1 MRKLVSVIQNNL
13 FNKSFRYLCDAE
25 EFKFNNR
32 ILVLLY
38 GDICMKILIVG
49 TGAQGS
55 VIATELV
62 KSPEVSEVRLSDI
75 DLEKAERLAE
85 RLKSKKVRTHRVDA
99 NRTDEVMRAARDV
112 NVIVNTT
119 TWNAQFNLNIME
131 AALNVGA
138 HYQDLASYPPEQLA
152 LSGRWKEA
160 GLTALIDTGVSPG
173 FTNVLAAQA
182 ADKLDG
188 VEEIRIRLWGGVE
201 SKESIS
207 FWSPETAWTDMAAEP
222 IVYENGEYKEVP
234 PFSGEEVYNF
244 PDPVGS
250 QTVFWHSHEEPETLP
265 RFIGKGVKYVD
276 FKMGGPDFPLAKAIV
291 ELGLLDDKPINVKGV
306 KVAPRDVF
314 LALIPPTPSMEEVE
328 RMIKAE
334 MINMRA
340 CCAADVKGKK
350 KGVET
355 RYILYSNFMSIHEL
369 KKRMPG
375 ANPVAYITS
384 IPASIFTKMLVKG
397 EIKTR
402 GVIPPEA
409 LAPAVRQAFIAEL
422 AEKGITVR
430 EKAERLV

>member
-1 MRKLVSVIQNNL
+1 
-13 FNKSFRYLCDAE
+13 
-25 EFKFNNR
+25 
-32 ILVLLY
+32 
-38 GDICMKILIVG
+38 MKILIVG

-55 VIATELV
+55 VIATEIV

-75 DLEKAERLAE
+75 DLGKAERLAE
-85 RLKSKKVRTHRVDA
+85 RLKSEKVRTYRVDA
-99 NRTDEVMRAARDV
+99 NRINDVMRAAREV

-119 TWNAQFNLNIME
+119 TWNDQINLNIME

-138 HYQDLASYPPEQLA
+138 HYQDLASYPSKQLA
-152 LSGRWKEA
+152 LSNRWKEA
-160 GLTALIDTGVSPG
+160 RLTALIDTGVSPG
-173 FTNVLAAQA
+173 FTNVLVAQA
-182 ADKLDG
+182 ADKLDR

-201 SKESIS
+201 SKKPIS
-207 FWSPETAWTDMAAEP
+207 FWSPETAWADMAEEP
-222 IVYENGEYKEVP
+222 VVYENGEYKEVP

-244 PDPVGS
+244 PDPVGP

-276 FKMGGPDFPLAKAIV
+276 FKMGGPRFPLAKAIV
-291 ELGLLDDKPINVKGV
+291 ELGLLNDKPIDVKGV

-314 LALIPPTPSMEEVE
+314 LALVPPTPSMEEVE
-328 RMIKAE
+328 RMVKAG

-340 CCAADVKGKK
+340 CCAVDVKGQKE
-350 KGVET
+350 GAEV
-355 RYILYSNFMSIHEL
+355 RYILYSNFMDIHEL
-369 KKRMPG
+369 EKRMPG

-397 EIKTR
+397 RIKTK

-409 LAPAVRQAFIAEL
+409 LEPAVRQAFIAEL

-430 EKAERLV
+430 EKVERLI

>member
-1 MRKLVSVIQNNL
+1 MPKDLN
-13 FNKSFRYLCDAE
+13 
-25 EFKFNNR
+25 FKME
-32 ILVLLY
+32 Y
-38 GDICMKILIVG
+38 SSYSKGMYMKILIVG
-49 TGAQGS
+49 IGAQGS
-55 VIATELV
+55 IIATEMV
-62 KSPEVSEVRLSDI
+62 KRPEVSEVRLSDI
-75 DLEKAERLAE
+75 DLGKTERLAE
-85 RLKSKKVRTHRVDA
+85 RLNSEKVRTHLVDA
-99 NRTDEVMRAARDV
+99 NRIDDVMRAARNV

-119 TWNAQFNLNIME
+119 MWNAQFNLNIME

-138 HYQDLASYPPEQLA
+138 HYQDLASYPPEQLV
-152 LSGRWKEA
+152 LSDRWKEA

-182 ADKLDG
+182 ADKLDR

-201 SKESIS
+201 SKEPTS
-207 FWSPETAWTDMAAEP
+207 FWSPETAWTDMAEKP
-222 IVYENGEYKEVP
+222 IVYRNGEYKRVP
-234 PFSGEEVYNF
+234 PFSGEEIYNF

-291 ELGLLDDKPINVKGV
+291 GLGLMNDKPINVKGV

-314 LALIPPTPSMEEVE
+314 LALVPPTPSMKEVE
-328 RMIKAE
+328 RMIKAG
-334 MINMRA
+334 MINMRI
-340 CCAADVKGKK
+340 CCAADVKGQKEDAK
-350 KGVET
+350 M
-355 RYILYSNFMSIHEL
+355 RYILYSNFMDINEL
-369 KKRMPG
+369 KKRMSG

-397 EIKTR
+397 RIKTR

-409 LAPAVRQAFIAEL
+409 LEPAVRQAFIAEL

-430 EKAERLV
+430 EKVERLG

>member
-1 MRKLVSVIQNNL
+1 
-13 FNKSFRYLCDAE
+13 
-25 EFKFNNR
+25 
-32 ILVLLY
+32 
-38 GDICMKILIVG
+38 MKILIVG

-55 VIATELV
+55 IIATEMV

-75 DLEKAERLAE
+75 DLGKVERLAE
-85 RLKSKKVRTHRVDA
+85 RLNSEKVRTHHVDA
-99 NRTDEVMRAARDV
+99 NKTNDVMQVARDV

-119 TWNAQFNLNIME
+119 TWKPQFNLNIME

-138 HYQDLASYPPEQLA
+138 FYQDLASYPTEQLA
-152 LSGRWKEA
+152 LNDRWKDA

-173 FTNVLAAQA
+173 VTNVLAAQA
-182 ADKLDG
+182 ADKLDR
-188 VEEIRIRLWGGVE
+188 VKEIRVRLWGGVE
-201 SKESIS
+201 SKEPTS
-207 FWSPETAWTDMAAEP
+207 FWSPETAWTDMAEKP
-222 IVYENGEYKEVP
+222 IVYENGEYKKVP

-244 PDPVGS
+244 PDVGP

-291 ELGLLDDKPINVKGV
+291 ELGLMNDKPINVKGI

-314 LALIPPTPSMEEVE
+314 LALVPPTPSMEEVE

-334 MINMRA
+334 MISMRM
-340 CCAADVKGKK
+340 CCAVDVKGQK
-350 KGVET
+350 KGAKM
-355 RYILYSNFMSIHEL
+355 RYILYSSFMDINEL

-375 ANPVAYITS
+375 ANPVAYVTS
-384 IPASIFTKMLVKG
+384 VPASIFTKMLVKG
-397 EIKTR
+397 RIKTR

-409 LAPAVRQAFIAEL
+409 LEPAVRQAFIAEL

-430 EKAERLV
+430 EKVESLD

>member
-1 MRKLVSVIQNNL
+1 
-13 FNKSFRYLCDAE
+13 
-25 EFKFNNR
+25 
-32 ILVLLY
+32 
-38 GDICMKILIVG
+38 MKILIVG

-55 VIATELV
+55 IIATEMV

-75 DLEKAERLAE
+75 DLGKVERLAE
-85 RLKSKKVRTHRVDA
+85 RLNSEKVRTHHVDA
-99 NRTDEVMRAARDV
+99 NKTNDVMQVARDV

-119 TWNAQFNLNIME
+119 TWKPQFNLNIME

-138 HYQDLASYPPEQLA
+138 LYQDLASYPTEQLA
-152 LSGRWKEA
+152 LNDRWKEA

-173 FTNVLAAQA
+173 VTNVLAAQA
-182 ADKLDG
+182 ADKLDR
-188 VEEIRIRLWGGVE
+188 VKEIRVRLWGGVE
-201 SKESIS
+201 SKEPTS
-207 FWSPETAWTDMAAEP
+207 FWSPETAWTDMAEKP
-222 IVYENGEYKEVP
+222 IVYENGEYKKVP

-244 PDPVGS
+244 PDVGP

-291 ELGLLDDKPINVKGV
+291 ELGLMNDKPINVKGI

-314 LALIPPTPSMEEVE
+314 LALVPPTPSMEEVE

-334 MINMRA
+334 MISMRM
-340 CCAADVKGKK
+340 CCAVDVKGQK
-350 KGVET
+350 KGAKM
-355 RYILYSNFMSIHEL
+355 RYVLYSSFMDINEL

-375 ANPVAYITS
+375 ANPVAYVTS
-384 IPASIFTKMLVKG
+384 VPASIFTKMLVKG
-397 EIKTR
+397 RIKTR

-409 LAPAVRQAFIAEL
+409 LEPAVRQAFIAEL

-430 EKAERLV
+430 EKVESLD